1 MAATVG
7 KSLVAGAVVAA
18 AAAMSRALAAGIIV
32 GLSVLVLVNYRPWAR
47 PANGQEPA
55 LQALLFFYG
64 ETCYHIHHY
73 MYMLPLAAA
82 LWSLKP
88 GEAVVSGLTGFLIGA
103 SLETFVFYDDWY
115 KIVNNCQSEQAV
127 PILQGM

>member
-1 MAATVG
+1 MAATAG

-18 AAAMSRALAAGIIV
+18 AATTSRAHAAGIIV
-32 GLSVLVLVNYRPWAR
+32 GLVVLVLVNYRPWAR
-47 PANGQEPA
+47 TANGQKPA

-64 ETCYHIHHY
+64 GNCYHIHHY

-82 LWSLKP
+82 LWSLNP
-88 GEAVVSGLTGFLIGA
+88 GETVVDGLTGFLIGA

-115 KIVNNCQSEQAV
+115 KIVNNCQSEQV
-127 PILQGM
+127 VSILERA